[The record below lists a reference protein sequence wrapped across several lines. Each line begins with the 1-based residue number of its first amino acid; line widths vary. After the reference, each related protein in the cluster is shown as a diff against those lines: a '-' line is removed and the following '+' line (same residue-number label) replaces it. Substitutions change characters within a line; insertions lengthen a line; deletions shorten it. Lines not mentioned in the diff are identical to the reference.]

1 MLNFSELVKKAMFSQ
16 QLTEA
21 VVFAKS
27 FMKTFRERVL
37 WKKNMVKDIKYR
49 DNVFWLELQISKG

>member
-37 WKKNMVKDIKYR
+37 
-49 DNVFWLELQISKG
+49 